1 MFTFSLVVVLNKEAY
16 DMADVDDTVSLTITN
31 KGKPSLHVNG
41 STGSKTW
48 RCAKNGCKAR
58 CRTDLGYSNVLFTM
72 SIVTTKHRVI
82 MT

>member
-41 STGSKTW
+41 STGSHLRQIKDVEVREEW
-48 RCAKNGCKAR
+48 MQSK
-58 CRTDLGYSNVLFTM
+58 V
-72 SIVTTKHRVI
+72 
-82 MT
+82 